1 MVKRRRSLP
10 PVSPRIDREM
20 KPLIS
25 AMTEILEVGEGV
37 RGDPRDRKLTIGDL
51 VDLGLARARSG
62 AGRINLDN
70 LEASLPELAQPDM
83 ATPPSPSGL
92 GVSGGFNGLISLV
105 WDIPGTLYGNH
116 AYTNIYR
123 AEEDNFAN
131 AVKVGAEAGA
141 FFTDNVRADAEPKTY
156 YYWITF
162 VSTADVE
169 GPTNATAGTAG
180 QALQDVAY
188 LLETLTNNLND
199 APATLGAPDET
210 LILHADRFALRTGPA
225 DDPVYPMVVQDINGT
240 PTVVLDTA
248 IIRDGAIQE
257 GKLGPVTFGKL
268 VASDGVTPITTVG
281 GLLKADYIDADNLS
295 VAEAATFTGI
305 AKSTNFATGLSG
317 WRLTPAGAFEA
328 NNATFRGHV
337 EMDTGYIADSVQI
350 GGLGGLAYKE
360 SLAYT
365 EVTGT
370 KPPTD
375 ADNTATHTAY
385 DTARVSGSAASS
397 VLTWAKNGNS
407 AKGLTDHWVKPGFTW
422 IDGNKIY
429 TGDAY
434 VDTLQIKGNAI
445 SANIAKERYS
455 SFSPTYSQNWNTYT
469 SVGYTSPDPSATIPC
484 VFFWQAAAGHTESW
498 IDVQIRVYRG
508 SSTLFQTTL
517 SKTVNYRQFNENYS
531 VPSSGSHS
539 GFGWFVANIPPG
551 FGTIYVQFRATE
563 SNGNVYIHRA
573 TLVIMGA
580 AR

>member
-10 PVSPRIDREM
+10 PVSPRIDREI

-25 AMTEILEVGEGV
+25 AITEILEVGEGV
-37 RGDPRDRKLTIGDL
+37 RGDPRDRKLTIRDL

-62 AGRINLDN
+62 AGSININN

-281 GLLKADYIDADNLS
+281 GLLKADYIDVDNLS

-305 AKSTNFATGLSG
+305 AQSTNFATGLDG
-317 WRLTPAGAFEA
+317 WLLHPNGQFEA

-337 EMDTGYIADSVQI
+337 EMKTGYIADSVQI
-350 GGLGGLAYKE
+350 GGVGDLAYRDAV
-360 SLAYT
+360 AYT
-365 EVTGT
+365 EITGT

-375 ADNTATHTAY
+375 ADRTATNTAY

-397 VLTWAKNGNS
+397 VRTWALNGNN
-407 AKGLTDHWVKPGFTW
+407 AKSLTDNWVKPGFTW
-422 IDGNKIY
+422 IDGTKIY

-434 VDTLQIKGNAI
+434 VDTLQIRGNAVTI
-445 SANIAKERYS
+445 PAGTRRQQPLAIGS
-455 SFSPTYSQNWNTYT
+455 SFTTVASFNFNNNTNSAIGGILTGLVRVT
-469 SVGYTSPDPSATIPC
+469 S
-484 VFFWQAAAGHTESW
+484 
-498 IDVQIRVYRG
+498 
-508 SSTLFQTTL
+508 
-517 SKTVNYRQFNENYS
+517 
-531 VPSSGSHS
+531 SSGESTIQVEARAVVNGTPIDTIRAS
-539 GFGWFVANIPPG
+539 DVVPISSYVSLPKGVFSVAIQARQINGWSMSVVGSIA
-551 FGTIYVQFRATE
+551 
-563 SNGNVYIHRA
+563 
-573 TLVIMGA
+573 VIGA
-580 AR
+580 KR